1 MGKINVGRVF
11 LGGLVAGAVVLACDV
26 IIAVAIPTIIRMGDL
41 PSPHIAPPSLGP
53 GVVFAALALLVGG
66 PAAIWFYAA
75 IRPRFGPGPK
85 TATYAA
91 LWIWLILGPYMQTEI
106 TAAGYPNAFPFAVW
120 VVIDVISLPML
131 IVALLLGAKVY
142 KEEEAG
148 AAKPAAAGQ

>member
-11 LGGLVAGAVVLACDV
+11 LGGLVAGAVSLAGDAIV
-26 IIAVAIPTIIRMGDL
+26 AVAIPTVIRMGKL
-41 PSPHIAPPSLGP
+41 PPPHIAPPSLES
-53 GVVFAALALLVGG
+53 VVIFMAAALLVGG

-106 TAAGYPNAFPFAVW
+106 TAMGYPNPFPFAVW
-120 VVIDVISLPML
+120 VVIDLISLPLIIVGML
-131 IVALLLGAKVY
+131 VGAAVY
-142 KEEEAG
+142 KEEDG
-148 AAKPAAAGQ
+148 G